1 MLDFK
6 FQARSSKLQTSTKK
20 ESLKFYD
27 IDNAIRSGNYKYPD
41 SATINVKDPNGTDIY
56 QAKGSQLQD
65 LLNNG
70 YRTEN
75 PLETAKREYLED
87 NSGLKGTAKVAI
99 GQFANQLAFGV
110 PEMIYD
116 KVADPWDVDKINCLK
131 EQG

>member
-1 MLDFK
+1 MPNLINT
-6 FQARSSKLQTSTKK
+6 QTGKQ

-75 PLETAKREYLED
+75 PPIDSRRA
-87 NSGLKGTAKVAI
+87 
-99 GQFANQLAFGV
+99 
-110 PEMIYD
+110 
-116 KVADPWDVDKINCLK
+116 CLD
-131 EQG
+131 